1 MADKVFKEYPIM
13 KEECRRIKLP
23 MGMDRVLHVL
33 YLENKSQ
40 FDWNEIKD
48 KNEVVSYIKSLNCYM
63 EERRGIFPKMLFL
76 VTEDTIIASK
86 IAAVMAWYC
95 QQAMESEEREF
106 PENEMDYDFFREYEE
121 NEEDICGEEDIF
133 GCAYVDLSRQFSGVI
148 GMQENIIS
156 QTAGIENEVVLFDGL
171 KEGTQLQEQIEAVKV
186 SKGRVKLIHIQ
197 HNQMEER
204 WALKLREQY
213 KADVLDIE
221 EVPDLYYE
229 NLVQDMLS
237 REKYNLEKD
246 LSIKEIVRRARIRT
260 IFDEEQL
267 IWLIEQAMTRADKKR
282 LKKEDFK
289 ELGRWGESAK
299 KQLERMTGLLD
310 LKDVVE
316 EYCALAYRLKE
327 GKTEQKIYKHMVF
340 MGNPGSGKTTAAK
353 LFAEILAE
361 NGIGNAKYIECS
373 RKDLI
378 GKYVGYTAH
387 MVAQKFDEARGGVL
401 FVDEAGFFLNQ
412 EAGGF
417 VQEAL
422 KEFIRYMELYSDVIV
437 IFAMYENEV
446 EDFLNLDEGM
456 ASRITEKIHFCDY
469 SSEELWKIM
478 KDMVAKQE
486 CRISDDCEKMFV
498 GYMEECK
505 KRKNFGNAREVRK
518 LVQACIR
525 MMCVRCMQYKGRKSD
540 EEIKQEDLKC
550 AIGRLER
557 KEQNQR
563 QLGFYVPDR

>member
-1 MADKVFKEYPIM
+1 MEDKVFKEYPIM

-23 MGMDRVLHVL
+23 MGMERVLHVL

-63 EERRGIFPKMLFL
+63 EERRGIFPQMLFL

-106 PENEMDYDFFREYEE
+106 PENEMDYSFFREYEG
-121 NEEDICGEEDIF
+121 NEEDICGEGDIF
-133 GCAYVDLSRQFSGVI
+133 GCAYVDLSRQFSGLI
-148 GMQENIIS
+148 GMQENFIS

-171 KEGTQLQEQIEAVKV
+171 KEGTQLQEQIEAVKA

-221 EVPDLYYE
+221 EVQDLYYE

-237 REKYNLEKD
+237 REKYDLEKD

-267 IWLIEQAMTRADKKR
+267 IWLMEQAMTRADKKR
-282 LKKEDFK
+282 IKKEDFK

-299 KQLERMTGLLD
+299 KQLDRMTGLSD
-310 LKDVVE
+310 LKAIVE
-316 EYCALAYRLKE
+316 EYCALAYRMKE
-327 GKTEQKIYKHMVF
+327 GKNEQKIYKHMIF

-456 ASRITEKIHFCDY
+456 SSRITEKIHFCDY
-469 SSEELWKIM
+469 SSKELWKIM
-478 KDMVAKQE
+478 EDMVAKQG
-486 CRISDDCEKMFV
+486 CRISDDCEKLFV
-498 GYMEECK
+498 SYMEECK

-518 LVQACIR
+518 LAQICIR
-525 MMCVRCMQYKGRKSD
+525 MMCVRCMQYKGRKID

-557 KEQNQR
+557 KDHNRR

>member
-213 KADVLDIE
+213 KADLLDIE

-229 NLVQDMLS
+229 NLVQDMLL

-260 IFDEEQL
+260 IFDV
-267 IWLIEQAMTRADKKR
+267 
-282 LKKEDFK
+282 
-289 ELGRWGESAK
+289 S
-299 KQLERMTGLLD
+299 
-310 LKDVVE
+310 
-316 EYCALAYRLKE
+316 
-327 GKTEQKIYKHMVF
+327 
-340 MGNPGSGKTTAAK
+340 
-353 LFAEILAE
+353 
-361 NGIGNAKYIECS
+361 
-373 RKDLI
+373 
-378 GKYVGYTAH
+378 
-387 MVAQKFDEARGGVL
+387 
-401 FVDEAGFFLNQ
+401 
-412 EAGGF
+412 
-417 VQEAL
+417 
-422 KEFIRYMELYSDVIV
+422 
-437 IFAMYENEV
+437 
-446 EDFLNLDEGM
+446 
-456 ASRITEKIHFCDY
+456 
-469 SSEELWKIM
+469 
-478 KDMVAKQE
+478 
-486 CRISDDCEKMFV
+486 
-498 GYMEECK
+498 
-505 KRKNFGNAREVRK
+505 
-518 LVQACIR
+518 
-525 MMCVRCMQYKGRKSD
+525 
-540 EEIKQEDLKC
+540 
-550 AIGRLER
+550 
-557 KEQNQR
+557 
-563 QLGFYVPDR
+563 